1 MSHFYG
7 TIDNGKNNQRTL
19 QGFATK
25 GLSVEAQSWEGKIRV
40 KLSVDENGNNIY
52 KVYRENHGNSNIT
65 TGLIA
70 EGTFNDFKPL
80 SVGKINKQM
89 RKDLNKIY
97 S

>member
-7 TIDNGKNNQRTL
+7 TIDNGEHNQRTMR
-19 QGFATK
+19 GFATK
-25 GLSVEAQSWEGKIRV
+25 GLSMEAQSWEGKIKV
-40 KLSVDENGNNIY
+40 TLSVDENGNNIY
-52 KVYRENHGNSNIT
+52 KVYRENHGGSNIET
-65 TGLIA
+65 ALIA

-80 SVGKINKQM
+80 SVGKINKQI